1 MDVLDNLSSP
11 LRRYDDINNKN
22 RESEIM
28 KLHWYLYALI
38 PSTYSFFPLSE
49 TARNLSS
56 ALFIF
61 GSISRAF

>member
-1 MDVLDNLSSP
+1 MDVLDDLSSP
-11 LRRYDDINNKN
+11 LRRHDDIKNEN

-28 KLHWYLYALI
+28 KLHWCLYTLI

-49 TARNLSS
+49 TACNLSS
-56 ALFIF
+56 ALCIF